1 MVAYFWLLICHTECS
16 VVFQSISNFSK
27 NYIST
32 NNSKYILLVLFLNV
46 TSFSFFRDK
55 TRYRSR
61 SRDRGGDHRRGGVA
75 SIGLH
80 DPMPKH
86 RDGRDR
92 DRDRVSSYDRKSREY
107 RR

>member
-1 MVAYFWLLICHTECS
+1 M
-16 VVFQSISNFSK
+16 
-27 NYIST
+27 
-32 NNSKYILLVLFLNV
+32 LFFKRDFV
-46 TSFSFFRDK
+46 SFFRDK

-86 RDGRDR
+86 RDRR
-92 DRDRVSSYDRKSREY
+92 DRDRVGGYDRKSREY
-107 RR
+107 KR